1 MSIPRSAVRE
11 SAFLIIFEKS
21 FRDDDLD
28 VIFDDAVNSLDDD
41 KDFVVN
47 DDVKEI
53 VIKVYENCDEFDS
66 IIAKYSDKRTID
78 RIPKMNLAILR
89 LALYEAVYDDKV
101 PVNVAISEAVRIAKK
116 YAQKND
122 AAFIN
127 GVLGAFARSIKGKN
141 E

>member
-1 MSIPRSAVRE
+1 
-11 SAFLIIFEKS
+11 
-21 FRDDDLD
+21 
-28 VIFDDAVNSLDDD
+28 
-41 KDFVVN
+41 
-47 DDVKEI
+47 
-53 VIKVYENCDEFDS
+53 
-66 IIAKYSDKRTID
+66 
-78 RIPKMNLAILR
+78 MNLAILR

>member
-53 VIKVYENCDEFDS
+53 VIKVYENCEVLLS
-66 IIAKYSDKRTID
+66 L
-78 RIPKMNLAILR
+78 LA
-89 LALYEAVYDDKV
+89 E
-101 PVNVAISEAVRIAKK
+101 P
-116 YAQKND
+116 
-122 AAFIN
+122 
-127 GVLGAFARSIKGKN
+127 
-141 E
+141 

>member
-21 FRDDDLD
+21 FRDDNLD

>member
-1 MSIPRSAVRE
+1 MSIPSSAVRE

-127 GVLGAFARSIKGKN
+127 GVLGAFARSIKEKN

>member
-127 GVLGAFARSIKGKN
+127 GVLGAFARSIKEKN